1 MNKIIYKLTLALLA
15 AVLLPSTV
23 WADDNEG
30 DVPSVLPDGPTE
42 SNTVFFFG
50 DDVLTYNASATTT
63 AKTSIA
69 EVSGQKMIKIFSA
82 INGWKYIGFNKTID
96 LRSYKYLHLIVYR
109 AGGVDNGTV
118 KIKTRLNNNG
128 SSGKENTWNN
138 KAWAYL
144 KVDLDDYKVPNTTTI
159 YDRKSVSAIG
169 LNLSSGGS
177 AVLNLYIACVYA
189 SKSAQ
194 ILDANGDPID
204 MTEESLAAVQDATVS
219 GKLGSDA
226 ITLLN
231 NANLASID
239 VTSATNVTGLTP
251 KWTNC
256 LVYAAEDLSLTK
268 NQIVSGTCDNLQLTD
283 DTQHAFS
290 APSAFTATVAQ
301 LKRTFSAA
309 GIYSFVAPFDVTDIP
324 AGITARQF
332 VGIGEG
338 KVTFAKIDA
347 LTANQPYL
355 IEVESSGEYTFE
367 ASSVSVPVTNPG
379 ESAAVDGYV
388 FTAVMTPTAAGEI
401 TGSYVLDADGSGF
414 VKAKATTRVGSMR
427 AYLQGSGGEARLVIF
442 YDDGQT
448 TGINGTGR
456 ADADSCE
463 VFDLQ
468 GRAVG
473 NVPLTKGVCIKN
485 GKKVVVK

>member
-50 DDVLTYNASATTT
+50 DDVVTYKASATTT
-63 AKTSIA
+63 ANTRIA
-69 EVSGQKMIKIFSA
+69 EVSGQEMIKIFSA

-96 LRSYKYLHLIVYR
+96 LTSYKYLHLIVYR
-109 AGGVDNGTV
+109 AGGTDNGTV
-118 KIKTRLNNNG
+118 KIKTRLNNDG
-128 SSGKENTWNN
+128 SSGVENTWNN

-144 KVDLDDYKVPNTTTI
+144 KVDLDDYKVPNSTTI
-159 YDRKSVSAIG
+159 YGRNSVSAIG
-169 LNLSSGGS
+169 LNLSSGSGT
-177 AVLNLYIACVYA
+177 VLNLYIACVYA

-290 APSAFTATVAQ
+290 APSAFTATAAS
-301 LKRTFSAA
+301 LTRTLNE
-309 GIYSFVAPFDVTDIP
+309 GTYSFVCPFDADVP
-324 AGITARQF
+324 EGITVRQF
-332 VGIGEG
+332 TGIGG
-338 KVTFAKIDA
+338 DKVSFAKVDA
-347 LTANQPYL
+347 IVANQPYL
-355 IEVESSGEYTFE
+355 IDVETTKEYTFT
-367 ASSVSVPVTNPG
+367 ASSVDVPATTEG
-379 ESAAVDGYV
+379 EETHDG
-388 FTAVMTPTAAGEI
+388 FTFKAVMTPTAAGDI
-401 TGSYVLDADGSGF
+401 TGSYVLDAEGAGF
-414 VKAKATTRVGSMR
+414 RKATSTTRVGSMR
-427 AYLQGSGGEARLVIF
+427 AYLQGSGGEARLGIF

-473 NVPLTKGVCIKN
+473 NVPLTKGVYIKN